1 MCYPGIHEFT
11 RDDGSNRETTEGPG
25 LQEKKPGK
33 NNCGSYETDKN
44 MYVIVM
50 EVGVNESS
58 KKKLVRGTWAGHGD
72 KGGDEKLAKRADAQK
87 VEGVEARKTEIAM
100 GDCINSYLERVGEE
114 WGEIRDRRNWRLLT
128 ENVVRE
134 K

>member
-11 RDDGSNRETTEGPG
+11 RDDGTNRETTEGPG
-25 LQEKKPGK
+25 LQGGK
-33 NNCGSYETDKN
+33 NLVRIIVGVTRLIKK

-87 VEGVEARKTEIAM
+87 VEG
-100 GDCINSYLERVGEE
+100 GGGLE
-114 WGEIRDRRNWRLLT
+114 DRNCDGGLH
-128 ENVVRE
+128 
-134 K
+134 